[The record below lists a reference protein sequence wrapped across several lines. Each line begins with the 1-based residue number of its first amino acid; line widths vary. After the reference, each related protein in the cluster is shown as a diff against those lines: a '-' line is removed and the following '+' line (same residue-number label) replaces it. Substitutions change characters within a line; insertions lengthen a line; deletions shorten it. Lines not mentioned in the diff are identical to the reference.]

1 MNAKDRIK
9 NWQNESK
16 ADLESASEYINK
28 DRLLHGLFLCHLAIE
43 KSLKA
48 LIVNITNNAA
58 PKTHDILELA
68 QLAKVEFTKEELAY
82 INILI
87 KYKLHGRYPKGSSE
101 TPSKTDSTNFC
112 KKSKTLI
119 NKLAKLL

>member
-1 MNAKDRIK
+1 MNTKEQIN

-16 ADLESASEYINK
+16 SDLESAFIYINK

-48 LIVNITNNAA
+48 LIVNITNNTI
-58 PKTHDILELA
+58 PKSHNILELSN
-68 QLAKVEFTKEELAY
+68 LAKVEFTDKELNF
-82 INILI
+82 IHTLI

-101 TPSKTDSTNFC
+101 MPNIDDSNKLYKQSKS
-112 KKSKTLI
+112 LI
-119 NKLAKLL
+119 NKLNK